1 MHGLI
6 NSEDAF
12 LIQKAFFEEKGLVRQ
27 HLDSYNEF
35 VEHGLQEVI
44 DEVNEIEIEVP
55 EGPYKIRFGR
65 IFIVREVENDVI
77 YGPYITEVDGTR
89 HEIYPTETRLRNLT
103 YAMPLS
109 VEMSPVIDDKE
120 LEKELVYI
128 GDLPTMLKSKYCLLS
143 ELSEAELIRQGE
155 DSLDPGGYFIVNGSE
170 RVIVAIE
177 DLAQNRILVDID
189 TRGVNPVYQAKVF
202 STTVGF
208 RARIE
213 LRMKPNGSLYI
224 SVPGVPSEIPFVII
238 MRALGLGSD
247 KEIAEAVS
255 IDKTIQSE
263 LEPSFEMTGDVGTVE
278 DALLFIGNRVA
289 HGQVK
294 SYRLQKT
301 ENILDRNFL
310 PHVGR
315 TPDKRVDK
323 AYFLGEMACRVIELK
338 LGRRKP
344 DDKDHF
350 KNKRLK
356 LAGPLLADLFRVAF
370 RNLCRDIKYQLERM
384 GVKKRMLSVS
394 IAVRPGIVSD
404 KLQHSLATGNWGRGR
419 VGITQLLD
427 RTNMMSAHSHL
438 RRLQS
443 PLSRSQP
450 NFEARDLH
458 ATHWGR
464 LCPNETP
471 EGANCGLVKNLAL
484 SAVISVGLDSEKVR
498 QNLYRR
504 GVIPSSEAS
513 DTLRISGAKV
523 FVDGCPIGYHDSANT
538 FVKELRE
545 DRRQG
550 EISSEINVAY
560 FSKVHGM
567 NEEIHIN
574 CDEGRVRRGLIIVE
588 DGVPKLQQEHVDKTR
603 SNEWSW
609 EDLIKQ
615 GMIEYLDAEEEENA
629 LVALST
635 EEITLEHTHLEIT
648 PYSILGTCASL
659 IPYAEHN
666 QSPRNSYESAMS
678 KQALG
683 VYAVNFP
690 LRVDSRSH
698 ILHYPQ
704 TPLVQTK
711 PMDVIGYNL
720 RPSGQNCVVAVL
732 SFEGYNMEDAL
743 IFNKASIERGL
754 ARSTFYRIYDAEC
767 RQYLGGLRDRLVI
780 PEAGIRGYRGEQ
792 YYGFLEEDGIVS
804 IEAEVQGGD
813 VLIGRI
819 SPPRFLE
826 EYKEFEVR
834 GPTMRDSSVDIR
846 PSENGTVDASFITE
860 TNEGSKLIKV
870 RVRDERIP
878 ELGDKFAS
886 RHGQKGV
893 IGMIV
898 PQEDMPFSVDGIV
911 PDIIIN
917 PHAFPS
923 RMTIGQFLESIA
935 GKVAAAKGE
944 PMDGTPFINK
954 KGDELKQMLIDLG
967 FSHSGREVLYEG
979 VTGERYVAD
988 IFMGI
993 IYYQKLH
1000 HMVSDKIH
1008 ARARGQVQMLTRQP
1022 TEGRARGG
1030 GLRFGEMERD
1040 CLIGHGATMLL
1051 RDRLLEESDKYV
1063 LYVCENC
1070 GYIAYYDIR
1079 QRKYM
1084 CQICEDKARVS
1095 PVQVS
1100 YAFKLLLQEL
1110 MSLCVSPRLRLK
1122 ERA

>member
-1 MHGLI
+1 LT

-12 LIQKAFFEEKGLVRQ
+12 LVQKALFEEKGLVRQ

-35 VEHGLQEVI
+35 VERGLQEVV
-44 DEVNEIEIEVP
+44 DEVGEVEIEVP
-55 EGPYKIRFGR
+55 EGPYKIRFGKV
-65 IFIVREVENDVI
+65 FIVREIENDVI
-77 YGPYITEVDGTR
+77 YGPYVTEVDGTR
-89 HEIYPTETRLRNLT
+89 HEIYPMETRLRNLT

-109 VEMSPVIDDKE
+109 VEMIPVIDDKE
-120 LEKELVYI
+120 MEKELVYI
-128 GDLPTMLKSKYCLLS
+128 GDLPTMLHSKYCLLS
-143 ELSEAELIRQGE
+143 ELSEEELIRQGE
-155 DSLDPGGYFIVNGSE
+155 DAIDPGGYFIINGSE

-177 DLAQNRILVDID
+177 DLAPNRILVDID

-213 LRMKPNGSLYI
+213 LRLKANGTLHV
-224 SVPGVPSEIPFVII
+224 SVPGVPSEIPLIVI
-238 MRALGLGSD
+238 MRALGLESD
-247 KEIAEAVS
+247 KEIADAVS
-255 IDKTIQSE
+255 LDKTIQSE
-263 LEPSFEMTGDVGTVE
+263 LESSFEMSGDVTTVE

-301 ENILDRNFL
+301 ETILDRNFL

-315 TPDKRVDK
+315 TKEERRNK
-323 AYFLGEMACRVIELK
+323 AYFLGEMACRVVELR
-338 LGRRKP
+338 LGRRIP

-384 GVKKRMLSVS
+384 GVKRRTVSVS

-427 RTNMMSAHSHL
+427 RTNMISAHSHL

-484 SAVISVGLDSEKVR
+484 SAAISVGLDSEKVK
-498 QNLYRR
+498 QSLYRR
-504 GVIPSSEAS
+504 GVIPSAEAS
-513 DTLRISGAKV
+513 DTIRLSGAKV
-523 FVDGCPIGYHDSANT
+523 FVDGCPIGYHDSPLE
-538 FVKELRE
+538 FVRELKE
-545 DRRQG
+545 DRRKG
-550 EISSEINVAY
+550 EMSSDINVAH
-560 FSKVHGM
+560 FSKVYGT
-567 NEEIHIN
+567 NDEIYVN
-574 CDEGRVRRGLIIVE
+574 CDEGRVRRALVVADKGTPRLQDDHTE
-588 DGVPKLQQEHVDKTR
+588 KLR
-603 SNEWSW
+603 SKEWSW

-615 GMIEYLDAEEEENA
+615 GIVEYLDAEEEENA
-629 LVALST
+629 LVALNLDEAT
-635 EEITLEHTHLEIT
+635 PDNTHLEIT
-648 PYSILGTCASL
+648 PYSMLGTCASL

-698 ILHYPQ
+698 ILHYAQNPI
-704 TPLVQTK
+704 VQTK
-711 PMDVIGYNL
+711 PMGVIGYNL

-754 ARSTFYRIYDAEC
+754 ARSTFYRIYEAEC

-780 PEAGIRGYRGEQ
+780 PEPGIRGYRGEQ
-792 YYGFLEEDGIVS
+792 YYRFLEEDGVVS
-804 IEAEVQGGD
+804 IEAEVLGGD

-826 EYKEFEVR
+826 EYKEFEIK
-834 GPTMRDSSVDIR
+834 GPTMRDSSVDTR
-846 PSENGTVDASFITE
+846 PSEDGTVDASFISE

-893 IGMIV
+893 IGMIM
-898 PQEDMPFSVDGIV
+898 PQEDMPFTVDGMV
-911 PDIIIN
+911 PDMIIN

-935 GKVAAAKGE
+935 GKVAAARGD

-954 KGDELKQMLIDLG
+954 KGDELKRMLIDLG
-967 FSHSGREVLYEG
+967 FSYSGREVLYNG
-979 VTGERYVAD
+979 VTGEKYAAD
-988 IFMGI
+988 VFMGV

-1040 CLIGHGATMLL
+1040 CLIGHGAAMLL
-1051 RDRLLEESDKYV
+1051 RDRLLEESDKYI
-1063 LYVCENC
+1063 LHICENC

-1079 QRKYM
+1079 QRKYV

-1095 PVQVS
+1095 PVLVS

-1110 MSLCVSPRLRLK
+1110 MSLCISPRLSLK

>member
-1 MHGLI
+1 MI
-6 NSEDAF
+6 NVDDAF
-12 LIQKAFFEEKGLVRQ
+12 LVQKALFEEKGLVRQ

-35 VEHGLQEVI
+35 VERGLQQVI
-44 DEVNEIEIEVP
+44 DEVGEIEIEVP
-55 EGPYKIRFGR
+55 EGPYKIKFGR
-65 IFIVREVENDVI
+65 IFIVREIENDVI

-89 HEIYPTETRLRNLT
+89 HEIYPMETRLRNLT

-109 VEMSPVIDDKE
+109 VEMTPIIDDKE
-120 LEKELVYI
+120 MEKELVYI

-143 ELSEAELIRQGE
+143 ELKDEELIRQGE
-155 DSLDPGGYFIVNGSE
+155 DPLDPGGYFIINGSE

-177 DLAQNRILVDID
+177 DLAPNRILVDVD
-189 TRGVNPVYQAKVF
+189 TRGVNPVYEAKVF

-213 LRMKPNGSLYI
+213 LRLKSNGTIHI
-224 SVPGVPSEIPFVII
+224 SVPGVPSEIPFIVM
-238 MRALGLGSD
+238 MRALGLQSD
-247 KEIAEAVS
+247 REIAEAVS
-255 IDKTIQSE
+255 ADKTIQSE
-263 LEPSFEMTGDVGTVE
+263 LEPSFEAAADVETTE

-294 SYRLQKT
+294 SYRLMKT
-301 ENILDRNFL
+301 ETIIDRNFL

-315 TPDKRVDK
+315 TKESRKDK
-323 AYFLGEMACRVIELK
+323 AYFLGEMASRVIELK

-384 GVKKRMLSVS
+384 GLKRRMISVS
-394 IAVRPGIVSD
+394 IAVRPGIISD
-404 KLQHSLATGNWGRGR
+404 KLQHSLATGNWGRGK

-427 RTNMMSAHSHL
+427 RTNMISAHSHL

-484 SAVISVGLDSEKVR
+484 SASISVGMDQEKVK
-498 QNLYRR
+498 QILYRR
-504 GVIPSSEAS
+504 GVVPLTEANE
-513 DTLRISGAKV
+513 TLRASGAKV
-523 FVDGCPIGYHDSANT
+523 FVDGCPIGYHISPIE
-538 FVKELRE
+538 FVNKLKE
-545 DRRQG
+545 DRRKG
-550 EISSEINVAY
+550 AISSEINVAY
-560 FSKVHGM
+560 FSKAHGV
-567 NEEIHIN
+567 NEEVYVN

-588 DGVPKLQQEHVDKTR
+588 NGKPRLGDEEIAKIRYK
-603 SNEWSW
+603 EWNW
-609 EDLIKQ
+609 EDLIKR
-615 GMIEYLDAEEEENA
+615 GIIEYLDAEEEENA
-629 LVALST
+629 LVALT
-635 EEITLEHTHLEIT
+635 PEDITIKHTHLEIT

-683 VYAVNFP
+683 IYAVNFP

-704 TPLVQTK
+704 TPVVQTK
-711 PMDVIGYNL
+711 PLDVIGYNL
-720 RPSGQNCVVAVL
+720 RPSGQNCIVAVL
-732 SFEGYNMEDAL
+732 SYEGYNMEDAL

-780 PEAGIRGYRGEQ
+780 PEPGTRGYRGEQ
-792 YYGFLEEDGIVS
+792 YYRFVEEDGVVS
-804 IEAEVQGGD
+804 VEADVSGGD

-826 EYKEFEVR
+826 EYKEFEIK
-834 GPTMRDSSVDIR
+834 GPTMRDSSVDMR
-846 PSENGTVDASFITE
+846 PSEKGTVDAVFISE
-860 TNEGSKLIKV
+860 TNEGSKLVKV

-923 RMTIGQFLESIA
+923 RMTIGQFLESLA
-935 GKVAAAKGE
+935 GKVASAKGE
-944 PMDGTPFINK
+944 FIDGTPFINK
-954 KGDELKQMLIDLG
+954 KGDELKQMLIEYG
-967 FSHSGREVLYEG
+967 FSHTGREVLYDG
-979 VTGERYVAD
+979 ITGEKYVTD
-988 IFMGI
+988 IFMGV

-1000 HMVSDKIH
+1000 HMVADKIH

-1040 CLIGHGATMLL
+1040 CLIGHGAAMLL

-1070 GYIAYYDIR
+1070 GLIAYYDIK
-1079 QRKYM
+1079 QRKYI
-1084 CQICEDKARVS
+1084 CQICGEQSRVS
-1095 PVQVS
+1095 PVQIS

-1110 MSLCVSPRLRLK
+1110 MSLCVTPRLRLK
-1122 ERA
+1122 ERT